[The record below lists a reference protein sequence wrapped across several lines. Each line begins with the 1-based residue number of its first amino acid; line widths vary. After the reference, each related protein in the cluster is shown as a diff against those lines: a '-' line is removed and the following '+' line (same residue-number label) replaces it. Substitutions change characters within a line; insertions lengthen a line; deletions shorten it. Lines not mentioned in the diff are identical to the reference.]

1 MAKTLFKSSEKSN
14 FILNLTE
21 EQYAKFASLALLAG
35 CFATSVAAAVPE
47 INSSVSYTI
56 AATGLTVSGVF
67 GLIAAV
73 IALLK
78 KYIKGALIVPVVAF
92 AGMLGFGVLSLVN
105 GYDSD
110 IGLYGFS
117 QRGEGLMAILYYF
130 GFFVTAAS
138 VRREKA
144 AKALL
149 YGIVGIGLLNALWA
163 VIQII
168 TEKYIFYSFAA
179 LSVAASVLSPAGLSQ
194 SPIFLSMLLTLS
206 LTAAMAISMTEET
219 KWLRIAAAAS
229 GSLFAFVMVFTRTF
243 VGICGVFIGMAAG
256 IIIVL
261 ARKKPTSRI
270 IAVYA
275 VFFATVLG
283 IVLAGTV
290 KNGTD
295 NKSKFKYRLY
305 DGYILWSADAYR
317 KNSSSGNYNPSDVD
331 IEDTY
336 DVYTYLNNETIDIIK
351 RYPLD
356 GTGPEQLVYPQL
368 YTRGDFTETAPVT
381 DYIDLNSGTFDKC
394 YNEYLYTA
402 ATRGIPSLLF
412 MLAALFSTVFL
423 GRKKLRSDNSDLSAV
438 FFVLTLTGMLI
449 FLIGCS
455 NITFSPIFWACAG
468 MTCARIVP
476 EKKYA
481 RRAAR
486 RAAAAGQK
494 VDEAPSE
501 AEESK

>member
-21 EQYAKFASLALLAG
+21 EQYAKFASAALLAG
-35 CFATSVAAAVPE
+35 CFATSVAATIPE
-47 INSSVSYTI
+47 INDEASYTI

-73 IALLK
+73 IAFLK
-78 KYIKGALIVPVVAF
+78 KYVKGALIIPVVAF
-92 AGMLGFGVLSLVN
+92 AAMLGFGALSLVN

-110 IGLYGFS
+110 IGLYGFP

-144 AKALL
+144 ARTLL
-149 YGIVGIGLLNALWA
+149 YGITGIGLLNALWA
-163 VIQII
+163 IVQIL
-168 TEKYIFYSFAA
+168 TEKYIFFSFAA
-179 LSVAASVLSPAGLSQ
+179 LSVAAPVLSPTGLSQ

-206 LTAAMAISMTEET
+206 LVAAMAISMTEET
-219 KWLRIAAAAS
+219 KWLRIAAALS
-229 GSLFAFVMVFTRTF
+229 GALFAFVMVFTRTL
-243 VGICGVFIGMAAG
+243 VGICGVFIGMIAG

-261 ARKKPTSRI
+261 ARKKPNSRI

-295 NKSKFKYRLY
+295 DKSKFKYRLY

-317 KNSSSGNYNPSDVD
+317 RNSSSGNYDPSAVD

-336 DVYTYLNNETIDIIK
+336 DVYTYINNETIDIIK
-351 RYPLD
+351 CYPLD

-368 YTRGDFTETAPVT
+368 YTRGGMPETKPAT

-412 MLAALFSTVFL
+412 MLAALFSSVFI
-423 GRKKLRSDNSDLSAV
+423 GRKKLRGENSDLAV
-438 FFVLTLTGMLI
+438 TFFILTLTGMLI

-455 NITFSPIFWACAG
+455 NITFSPIFWASAG
-468 MTCARIVP
+468 ITCAQIVP

-486 RAAAAGQK
+486 RAAAAEK
-494 VDEAPSE
+494 KADETPAE
-501 AEESK
+501 AEKIE